1 MKQRFRTVIWS
12 FVKRALGR
20 DDRRISGNS
29 GSPADQSRINSITG
43 RPRGWLSTRTSN
55 ASSKDSE
62 MLHLN
67 VMKRRVSFTV
77 PLVAIPEK
85 LHSELEVEVRTQV
98 KFFVGGDESVNG
110 EANIPLLY

>member
-1 MKQRFRTVIWS
+1 M
-12 FVKRALGR
+12 
-20 DDRRISGNS
+20 
-29 GSPADQSRINSITG
+29 
-43 RPRGWLSTRTSN
+43 
-55 ASSKDSE
+55 
-62 MLHLN
+62 N